1 MDSTSELKDPLIKK
15 AKLQEEFITSNP
27 VNTNNYSETSDI
39 IQIKDNNDNNEHY
52 ENELPP
58 ECMACCK
65 TIKETRLYEVTTPC
79 LVSPKLKYHS
89 KGHCIKWEEITF
101 PLCKEHVHL
110 INIMKHR
117 QDYPVG
123 WDNYDI
129 LDSLSI
135 ILHDLVNDKE

>member
-1 MDSTSELKDPLIKK
+1 MDTSTEFEEPCIKK
-15 AKLQEEFITSNP
+15 AKLQEEFVTSNP
-27 VNTNNYSETSDI
+27 VNPDKYSETSSI
-39 IQIKDNNDNNEHY
+39 IQINDNDYSETD
-52 ENELPP
+52 ESPP

-89 KGHCIKWEEITF
+89 KGHCIRWEEVSF
-101 PLCKEHVHL
+101 PLCKDHVHL

-123 WDNYDI
+123 WDNNDVF
-129 LDSLSI
+129 DSLDM
-135 ILHDLVNDKE
+135 ILHDLQNDKD